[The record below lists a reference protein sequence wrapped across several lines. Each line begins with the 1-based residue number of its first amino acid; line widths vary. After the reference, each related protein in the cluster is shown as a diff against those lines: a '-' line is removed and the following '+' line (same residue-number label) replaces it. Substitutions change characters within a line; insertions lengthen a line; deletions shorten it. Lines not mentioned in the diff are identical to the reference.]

1 MTVQIKKTYSGI
13 NPEMLRDE
21 IRDLV
26 QKRGIMVEEAKVQT
40 YALPSGSTQSRVTM
54 VFKAGEEEC
63 GSAEIIDLPG
73 GETKLMV
80 DLDER
85 LLSREG
91 ISSLQ
96 KDLDFILDSY
106 EVKW

>member
-1 MTVQIKKTYSGI
+1 MAVQIKKTYSGI

-21 IRDLV
+21 IGDMV

-40 YALPSGSTQSRVTM
+40 YGLPSGATQSRVTM
-54 VFKAGEEEC
+54 VFKAREEEC
-63 GSAEIIDLPG
+63 GSAEIIELPG

-85 LLSREG
+85 RLSPES
-91 ISSLQ
+91 ISALQ
-96 KDLDFILDSY
+96 EDLDFILGSY

>member
-1 MTVQIKKTYSGI
+1 MTIQIKKTYSGI
-13 NPEMLRDE
+13 NLEMLRDE
-21 IRDLV
+21 IGDMV
-26 QKRGIMVEEAKVQT
+26 QKRGIMVEKAKVQT
-40 YALPSGSTQSRVTM
+40 YGLPSGSTQSRVTM
-54 VFKAGEEEC
+54 VFKAREEEC
-63 GSAEIIDLPG
+63 GSAEIIELPG

-85 LLSREG
+85 LLSQEG

-96 KDLDFILDSY
+96 KDLDFILGSY

>member
-1 MTVQIKKTYSGI
+1 MAVQIKKTYSGI

-21 IRDLV
+21 IGDMV

-40 YALPSGSTQSRVTM
+40 YGLPSGATQSRVTM
-54 VFKAGEEEC
+54 VFKAREEEC
-63 GSAEIIDLPG
+63 GSAEIIELPG
-73 GETKLMV
+73 GETRLMV

-85 LLSREG
+85 LLSPES
-91 ISSLQ
+91 ISALQ
-96 KDLDFILDSY
+96 EDLDFILGSY

>member
-1 MTVQIKKTYSGI
+1 MAVQIKKTYSGI

-21 IRDLV
+21 IGDMV

-40 YALPSGSTQSRVTM
+40 YGLPSGATQSRVTM
-54 VFKAGEEEC
+54 VFKAREEEC
-63 GSAEIIDLPG
+63 GSAEIIELPG

-85 LLSREG
+85 LLSPES
-91 ISSLQ
+91 ISALQ
-96 KDLDFILDSY
+96 EDLDFILGSY

>member
-1 MTVQIKKTYSGI
+1 MAVQIKKTYSGI

-21 IRDLV
+21 VRDLV

-40 YALPSGSTQSRVTM
+40 YALLSGATQARVTM
-54 VFKAGEEEC
+54 AFKVKEEEC
-63 GSAEIIDLPG
+63 GSAHIIGSPE

-85 LLSREG
+85 LLSPES
-91 ISSLQ
+91 ISALQ
-96 KDLDFILDSY
+96 EDLDFILGSY

>member
-1 MTVQIKKTYSGI
+1 MAVQIKKTYQGI

-21 IRDLV
+21 VRDLV

-40 YALPSGSTQSRVTM
+40 YGLPSGSTQSRVTM
-54 VFKAGEEEC
+54 VFKTKEEKC
-63 GSAEIIDLPG
+63 GNAHIIGSPG

-85 LLSREG
+85 Y
-91 ISSLQ
+91 ISPESISALQ
-96 KDLDFILDSY
+96 EDLNFILGSY

>member
-1 MTVQIKKTYSGI
+1 MAVQIKKTYSGI

-21 IRDLV
+21 IGDMV

-40 YALPSGSTQSRVTM
+40 YGLPSGATQSRVTM
-54 VFKAGEEEC
+54 VFKAREEEC
-63 GSAEIIDLPG
+63 GSAEIIELPG

-80 DLDER
+80 DLDEV
-85 LLSREG
+85 LLSPES
-91 ISSLQ
+91 ISALQ
-96 KDLDFILDSY
+96 EDLDFILGSY

>member
-1 MTVQIKKTYSGI
+1 MAVQIKKTYSGI

-21 IRDLV
+21 VRDLV

-40 YALPSGSTQSRVTM
+40 YGLPSGATQSRVTM
-54 VFKAGEEEC
+54 VFKAREEEC
-63 GSAEIIDLPG
+63 GSAEIIGSPE

-85 LLSREG
+85 LLSPES
-91 ISSLQ
+91 ISALQ
-96 KDLDFILDSY
+96 EDLDFILGSY

>member
-1 MTVQIKKTYSGI
+1 MTIQIKKTYSGI

-21 IRDLV
+21 IGDMV

-40 YALPSGSTQSRVTM
+40 YGLPSGETQSRVPM
-54 VFKAGEEEC
+54 VFKVRDEEC
-63 GSAEIIDLPG
+63 GNAEIIELPG
-73 GETKLMV
+73 GETNLMV
-80 DLDER
+80 DLDEG
-85 LLSREG
+85 LLTQEG

-96 KDLDFILDSY
+96 KDLDFILGSY

>member
-1 MTVQIKKTYSGI
+1 MAVQIKKTYRGI

-21 IRDLV
+21 VRDLV
-26 QKRGIMVEEAKVQT
+26 QKRGIMVEEAMVQT
-40 YALPSGSTQSRVTM
+40 YGLPSGATQSRVTM
-54 VFKAGEEEC
+54 VFRAREEEC
-63 GSAEIIDLPG
+63 GSAEIIGSPE

-85 LLSREG
+85 LLSPES
-91 ISSLQ
+91 ISALQ
-96 KDLDFILDSY
+96 EDLDFILGSY

>member
-21 IRDLV
+21 IRDLL

-96 KDLDFILDSY
+96 KDLDFILGSY
-106 EVKW
+106 EIKW

>member
-21 IRDLV
+21 IRDLL

-96 KDLDFILDSY
+96 KDLDFILGSY